1 MDVKEGDLVVLKSGG
16 VMLTV
21 TGVFDTQIEV
31 AWSDGRHNYQYTYPR
46 SVLWKAELTDLAP
59 APVGTSDYTH

>member
-21 TGVFDTQIEV
+21 TGVYEDRVEV
-31 AWSDGRHNYQYTYPR
+31 AWSDGRHTYQYTYPGA
-46 SVLWKAELTDLAP
+46 VLLKAHLSELRPAP
-59 APVGTSDYTH
+59 ADIPDLTH